1 MLTSLV
7 SFSLFIVLFWFVFR
21 INAVFAAD
29 PLTYTLL
36 ADLPGIDDTPEPA
49 DYLAGAIKLLIGLI
63 TALSVLMIVYAG
75 VFGYVGGATSP
86 AARSAANTQIQGALL
101 GLILA
106 ISSYLILNEINP
118 DLLSLDLKVTTV
130 PEATVPGTSCVCPCP
145 DPCVSNPS
153 LPGCPDPCAGFC
165 ASTGACP

>member
-1 MLTSLV
+1 MIPYQILKKRNNMNKNTNYNLNTNLLASFV
-7 SFSLFIVLFWFVFR
+7 SFSIFVVLFWFILKV
-21 INAVFAAD
+21 NTVFAAD

-36 ADLPGIDDTPEPA
+36 ADLPGMTGTTEAPA
-49 DYLAGAIKLLIGLI
+49 YLEGAIKLIIGLT

-86 AARSAANTQIQGALL
+86 AARSTANTQIQGALL

-118 DLLSLDLKVTTV
+118 DLLSLDLTL
-130 PEATVPGTSCVCPCP
+130 
-145 DPCVSNPS
+145 NP
-153 LPGCPDPCAGFC
+153 LPTP
-165 ASTGACP
+165 